1 MDLIDRALVFATTA
15 HAEVGQRR
23 KYTGEPYIVHPIEV
37 MMLVRSVGGTDE
49 MQAAALLHDVI
60 EDTGVTHY
68 QIKTEFTV
76 EIADMVLTLTDF
88 ETGNRANR
96 KALACL
102 RLHQASAEVQTIK
115 LADLIS
121 NTSSIVQHGP
131 KFAATYLREKQE
143 MLTVLTKGDPYLYA
157 IAREQIDQAFKDLL
171 ECVA

>member
-1 MDLIDRALVFATTA
+1 MDIIDRALVFATQA
-15 HAEVGQRR
+15 HAGVGQRR

-37 MMLVRSVGGTDE
+37 MMLVRSVGGTEE
-49 MQAAALLHDVI
+49 MQAAALLHDVF
-60 EDTGVTHY
+60 EDTDTTFKAVYVAFGEPV
-68 QIKTEFTV
+68 
-76 EIADMVLTLTDF
+76 ARMVQDLTDQ
-88 ETGNRANR
+88 ESGNRANR

-121 NTSSIVQHGP
+121 NTSSIVQHDP

-143 MLTVLTKGDPYLYA
+143 MLGILTKGDPFLFA